1 MADRA
6 DLQILLENILGSRN
20 VYCDPPESVR
30 MNYPAI
36 RYSRSK
42 IDNTF
47 ANNSVYRQD
56 NRYEVIVMYYDPD
69 SELPGLISRLPKCSH
84 NRSYVSD
91 NLHHDVFTLYF

>member
-20 VYCDPPESVR
+20 VYCDPLESVR

-84 NRSYVSD
+84 DRSYVSD

>member
-6 DLQILLENILGSRN
+6 DLQILLENILRSRN

-84 NRSYVSD
+84 DRSYVSD